1 MARHNGGRSLIL
13 LRHGSKRKGKQH
25 LRDPGFSPIFFLSLL
40 SVPLSFLG
48 VEKEVKRG
56 QQIVQKDVGVHKED
70 RQL

>member
-1 MARHNGGRSLIL
+1 MARKGRGSNTSEIL
-13 LRHGSKRKGKQH
+13 VFL
-25 LRDPGFSPIFFLSLL
+25 LFFFSLSLL

>member
-1 MARHNGGRSLIL
+1 MARKGRGSNTSEIL
-13 LRHGSKRKGKQH
+13 VFL
-25 LRDPGFSPIFFLSLL
+25 LFFSLSLL